1 MISFG
6 VSPNV
11 ANIGSITTYTI
22 WFVIVNKLGTDS
34 FFTINFPSQI
44 KLTVGSSACTLTN
57 TGIVSSCA
65 VDSSSSIKVDL
76 DSTINSGVNMTLTI
90 TFVINPLTTTPTD
103 SFVIRTYYMD
113 SLSLVD
119 QLTSGL
125 IVNPI

>member
-1 MISFG
+1 M
-6 VSPNV
+6 
-11 ANIGSITTYTI
+11 
-22 WFVIVNKLGTDS
+22 NKLGTDS

-90 TFVINPLTTTPTD
+90 TFVLNPLTTTPTD